1 MHWLLWLWN
10 YTWVG
15 ALIIFA
21 IVYALG
27 FYSGRATAQVE
38 RQRDHHGV

>member
-15 ALIIFA
+15 ALAIFA
-21 IVYALG
+21 IIYALG

-38 RQRDHHGV
+38 RQRDHHSV